1 MNKHPAVENTR
12 DAAPVDEPA
21 PKARKA
27 KAAKRTC
34 IMVLGMHRSGTSAL
48 TRAINLL
55 GAELPKDSIPAD
67 SNNANGYWE
76 PTRLTLLNDQML
88 IEAGSRWD
96 DWRPFD
102 PDSLSTSRAEF
113 YKAEIARI
121 IGEEYGDDALIVLK
135 EPRISRFVPLYGA
148 ILASMNFQ
156 VRYVLTVRNPLSVIA
171 SLKKRDGMTS
181 AFGSLLWLRY
191 VLDAERAT
199 RGTARAFLSYESLI
213 ADWYPSIARIG
224 ETLSIGWPRT
234 PAEAKVQIDDFISA
248 EHQHHLASVE
258 RLLADEVIPEWAK
271 DTYLAVRSL
280 EKDAHDQEALARL
293 DQIKAGFDAGT
304 RQFGAACILELNA
317 RQSAFTEN
325 VSALENRNAEK
336 DGAIKVLADDSASLR
351 AQVEAL
357 AQRESAQNQ
366 LLLEK
371 EHEIRMLAE
380 ETTSLRAQ
388 AEAPALREIA
398 QNQLLIEKE
407 HEIGMLAEK
416 ATSLLAQA
424 DALAQR
430 ESAQGQL
437 LVEKDKEISR
447 LTGQEKIQKTQSDA
461 LERQLIELE
470 RATALDREAML
481 QRQMQLVAESEEK
494 TKEAELLSVE
504 IGNIYRSRTWRVS
517 IAVSRIFSH
526 LKTRLR

>member
-1 MNKHPAVENTR
+1 MNKHPSAENTR
-12 DAAPVDEPA
+12 DAAPVDEP
-21 PKARKA
+21 KARKTKP

-55 GAELPKDSIPAD
+55 GAELPKDSIPPD

-102 PDSLSTSRAEF
+102 PDSLSASRAEF
-113 YKAEIARI
+113 YKVEIARI

-171 SLKKRDGMTS
+171 SLKKRDGMT
-181 AFGSLLWLRY
+181 ATFGSLLWLRY

-199 RGTARAFLSYESLI
+199 RGAARAFLSYESLI

-234 PAEAKVQIDDFISA
+234 PAEAKVQIDDFLSA

-258 RLLADEVIPEWAK
+258 RLLADESIPEWAK

-317 RQSAFTEN
+317 RQAAFTGT

-336 DGAIKVLADDSASLR
+336 DGAIKVLADDGASLK
-351 AQVEAL
+351 AQVE
-357 AQRESAQNQ
+357 
-366 LLLEK
+366 
-371 EHEIRMLAE
+371 
-380 ETTSLRAQ
+380 
-388 AEAPALREIA
+388 
-398 QNQLLIEKE
+398 
-407 HEIGMLAEK
+407 
-416 ATSLLAQA
+416 
-424 DALAQR
+424 ALAQR

-437 LVEKDKEISR
+437 LVERDKEISR
-447 LTGQEKIQKTQSDA
+447 LTAQKKVHKTQSDA
-461 LERQLIELE
+461 LARQLIELE
-470 RATALDREAML
+470 REAVLEREALLHLEGRL
-481 QRQMQLVAESEEK
+481 QKAERQVADLEQEREFFLKKQEERILGVAEEYKEREEF
-494 TKEAELLSVE
+494 LLDEIRKMHRGNSGNFTSLIYSV
-504 IGNIYRSRTWRVS
+504 
-517 IAVSRIFSH
+517 FSFF
-526 LKTRLR
+526 KR